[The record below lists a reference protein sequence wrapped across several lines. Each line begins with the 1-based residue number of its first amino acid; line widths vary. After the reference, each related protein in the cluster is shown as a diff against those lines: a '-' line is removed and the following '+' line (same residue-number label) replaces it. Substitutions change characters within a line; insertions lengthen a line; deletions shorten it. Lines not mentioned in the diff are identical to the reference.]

1 MFEIAML
8 TGFLAAAISQL
19 LPEYPQ
25 KRKPGHRAAKDF
37 RSGQPVRK
45 NSQKAERSQRTG
57 TSQKSNSAGG
67 KPGEIIVRETHAGS
81 RLEFSSV

>member
-25 KRKPGHRAAKDF
+25 RRKPGHRAAKDI
-37 RSGQPVRK
+37 RSGQPVGK
-45 NSQKAERSQRTG
+45 NSQKAERPQG
-57 TSQKSNSAGG
+57 AGASQKLDSAGG
-67 KPGEIIVRETHAGS
+67 RPGEIIVRDNHAGS
-81 RLEFSSV
+81 RLEFSSA